1 MDKEVTNKMNLI
13 KKVCPYVLALGFGA
27 LTLTGCSTMA
37 QVVNDFEEQIRSK
50 KYTSLEK
57 AKRVLNTNQSYAV
70 EILPKGYITLK
81 ALDSRLKTLAGIYAG
96 TIELKKTKQGYC
108 AKGFYSEYTHP
119 GALLKVLKEADTNKD
134 RIITSQE
141 VRNLERKILKETR
154 E

>member
-1 MDKEVTNKMNLI
+1 MEYHYKEVTNKMNLI

-70 EILPKGYITLK
+70 EIL
-81 ALDSRLKTLAGIYAG
+81 LKTLAGIYAG